1 LCRWHYRRL
10 MKNPLSVFSLLRLMP
25 DGLLDGLNPKEL
37 AGLVRVLGTAIQRQA
52 ERENTRTEQAEQN
65 PQSTTRGVG
74 GCALSAPDLSERSD
88 SSARAPALNPSA
100 RNSSE
105 RSDSSARAPALIPS
119 ARNSSERSIRSAPD
133 LRIKGMSAGARALKA
148 EGEDKDSETFRGKAE
163 DRALVV
169 RRLVEAKFGWADHRE
184 QRVPHQKAE
193 ELAEMPRVGPMLVE
207 YILERIKMERPAK
220 PLGFLFAGLGA
231 TKKTQGR
238 PWDVPITFSGP
249 WAARA
254 GRLAEAKAKM
264 DAIQLA
270 IRRGVLGQSDRIT
283 EATA

>member
-1 LCRWHYRRL
+1 VRL
-10 MKNPLSVFSLLRLMP
+10 
-25 DGLLDGLNPKEL
+25 
-37 AGLVRVLGTAIQRQA
+37 
-52 ERENTRTEQAEQN
+52 
-65 PQSTTRGVG
+65 
-74 GCALSAPDLSERSD
+74 ERSGSFRALGFKRSR
-88 SSARAPALNPSA
+88 SSAQSQRAQFF
-100 RNSSE
+100 
-105 RSDSSARAPALIPS
+105 
-119 ARNSSERSIRSAPD
+119 
-133 LRIKGMSAGARALKA
+133 RALKA
-148 EGEDKDSETFRGKAE
+148 EGE

-193 ELAEMPRVGPMLVE
+193 ELAEMPWVGPMLVE
-207 YILERIKMERPAK
+207 YILERIGMERPAK

-254 GRLAEAKAKM
+254 ERLAEAKAKM

>member
-1 LCRWHYRRL
+1 

-88 SSARAPALNPSA
+88 SSARAPAL
-100 RNSSE
+100 
-105 RSDSSARAPALIPS
+105 IPS

-133 LRIKGMSAGARALKA
+133 LRIEGMSAGARALKA